1 MFSLMFLKVCVTMT
15 FNIFIH
21 PMPGEQNMTGDLIT
35 MTQQRSTAVSFTMPV
50 QQEQVKLFMKRP
62 SHYTLSWM
70 TFLQSFDMQ
79 VRDIQGDH
87 RERLF
92 VLIYGAQ
99 KVA

>member
-1 MFSLMFLKVCVTMT
+1 MT
-15 FNIFIH
+15 
-21 PMPGEQNMTGDLIT
+21 GEQNMTGDLIT

-50 QQEQVKLFMKRP
+50 EKEQVKLFMKRP

-79 VRDIQGDH
+79 VCNIQADH
-87 RERLF
+87 IERLI
-92 VLIYGAQ
+92 VLIYREQ